1 MICNIVIMPNYKTE
15 VIHQTGPRFEPRLS
29 ERNITDEEDAP
40 EAPFPSG
47 GKYSGYSPV
56 GS

>member
-1 MICNIVIMPNYKTE
+1 MPNYKTE
-15 VIHQTGPRFEPRLS
+15 VIHQIGPRFEPRLS

-47 GKYSGYSPV
+47 GTYSGNSPV
-56 GS
+56 GN